1 MKTSKY
7 NKSEI
12 MKAAHNM
19 YRTGNYQT
27 FGNALRKSWQV
38 AKFRVEIEARRTST
52 VAYMESKRQEEAQRT
67 SWIAKVEADRQE
79 RARQMKSA
87 KIEKECR
94 SYGYG
99 LGNHYSMLSGWSN
112 YCGD

>member
-1 MKTSKY
+1 MKASKY

-19 YRTGNYQT
+19 YRTGNYKT
-27 FGNALRKSWQV
+27 FGDALHKSWKV
-38 AKFRVEIEARRTST
+38 VKFRIEIEARRSDTLT
-52 VAYMESKRQEEAQRT
+52 YMESKKQEEAQKT
-67 SWIAKVEADRQE
+67 ALIAKLEAKRQE
-79 RARQMKSA
+79 RAKQMKST
-87 KIEKECR
+87 KVEKECC

-99 LGNHYSMLSGWSN
+99 LGNHYSMFSGWGN